1 MYMTGII
8 REIYRL
14 KILMSGWVITL
25 ANLDDLIKKYE
36 NLAKDKI
43 ENTVKETLEDTGKFS
58 VDKIKRLSTVDTG
71 KMRDSMH
78 YTTIKKEGE
87 NNWYIDVG
95 SENVYYTSYQEMGF
109 FNVWARRFIPG
120 VFMVREGAKEG
131 REFLHEE
138 LQKRMD
144 VLFKND

>member
-1 MYMTGII
+1 MI
-8 REIYRL
+8 
-14 KILMSGWVITL
+14 GWVIIL

-36 NLAKDKI
+36 NLANDKI
-43 ENTVKETLEDTGKFS
+43 EETIVNTLEDTGKFA
-58 VDKIKRLSTVDTG
+58 VNEIKKRSTVDTG
-71 KMRDSMH
+71 RMRDSMN
-78 YTTIKKEGE
+78 YTPIKKEG
-87 NNWYIDVG
+87 NTWYIDVG
-95 SENVYYTSYQEMGF
+95 NWDVYYTKYQEFGF

>member
-1 MYMTGII
+1 MA
-8 REIYRL
+8 IYRL
-14 KILMSGWVITL
+14 KILMNGWVITL
-25 ANLDDLIKKYE
+25 ANLDDLIKKYSSLV
-36 NLAKDKI
+36 NDKI
-43 ENTVKETLEDTGKFS
+43 ENTIKETLEDTGKITT
-58 VDKIKRLSTVDTG
+58 KKYIYNRSTVDTG
-71 KMRDSMH
+71 KMRNSMN
-78 YTTIKKEGE
+78 YTPPTKEGNE
-87 NNWYIDVG
+87 WYIDVG
-95 SENVYYTSYQEMGF
+95 SENVYYTEYQEFGF

>member
-1 MYMTGII
+1 M
-8 REIYRL
+8 
-14 KILMSGWVITL
+14 

-36 NLAKDKI
+36 NLGNSKI
-43 ENTVKETLEDTGKFS
+43 EETLKDTLNDTGKFA
-58 VDKIKRLSTVDTG
+58 VNEIKKRSTVDTG
-71 KMRDSMH
+71 KMRDSMD
-78 YTTIKKEGE
+78 YTPPTKEG
-87 NNWYIDVG
+87 NTWYIDVG
-95 SENVYYTSYQEMGF
+95 NWSIYYTYYQEFGF
-109 FNVWARRFIPG
+109 FNVCAGRFIPG

>member
-1 MYMTGII
+1 M
-8 REIYRL
+8 
-14 KILMSGWVITL
+14 ITL

-36 NLAKDKI
+36 NLANDKI
-43 ENTVKETLEDTGKFS
+43 ENTVKETLEDTGKFA
-58 VDKIKRLSTVDTG
+58 VNEIKKRSTVDTG
-71 KMRDSMH
+71 RMRDSMN
-78 YTTIKKEGE
+78 YTPIKKEG
-87 NNWYIDVG
+87 NTWYIDVG
-95 SENVYYTSYQEMGF
+95 STNIFYTEYQEMGF

-120 VFMVREGAKEG
+120 VFMVKEGAKEG

>member
-1 MYMTGII
+1 M
-8 REIYRL
+8 
-14 KILMSGWVITL
+14 

-36 NLAKDKI
+36 NLGNSKI
-43 ENTVKETLEDTGKFS
+43 EETIKDTLNDTGKFA
-58 VDKIKRLSTVDTG
+58 VNEIKKRSTVDTG
-71 KMRDSMH
+71 KMRDSMN
-78 YTTIKKEGE
+78 YTPIKKEG
-87 NNWYIDVG
+87 NTWYIDVG
-95 SENVYYTSYQEMGF
+95 NWDVYYTKYQEFGF

-120 VFMVREGAKEG
+120 VFMIREGAKEG

>member
-1 MYMTGII
+1 M
-8 REIYRL
+8 
-14 KILMSGWVITL
+14 ITL
-25 ANLDDLIKKYE
+25 ANLNDLIKKYS
-36 NLAKDKI
+36 NLVNDKI
-43 ENTVKETLEDTGKFS
+43 ENTIKETLEDTGKITA
-58 VDKIKRLSTVDTG
+58 KKYIYNRSTVDTG
-71 KMRDSMH
+71 KMRNSMD
-78 YTTIKKEGE
+78 YTPPTKEGDNE
-87 NNWYIDVG
+87 WYIDVG
-95 SENVYYTSYQEMGF
+95 SNDVYYTEYQEYGF

>member
-1 MYMTGII
+1 MN
-8 REIYRL
+8 
-14 KILMSGWVITL
+14 GWVITL

-78 YTTIKKEGE
+78 YTTIKKGGE

>member
-1 MYMTGII
+1 MN
-8 REIYRL
+8 
-14 KILMSGWVITL
+14 GWVITL

-36 NLAKDKI
+36 NLGNSKI
-43 ENTVKETLEDTGKFS
+43 EETIVNTLEDTGKFA
-58 VDKIKRLSTVDTG
+58 VNEIKKRSTVDTG
-71 KMRDSMH
+71 KMRDSMN
-78 YTTIKKEGE
+78 YTPIKKEG
-87 NNWYIDVG
+87 NTWYIDVG
-95 SENVYYTSYQEMGF
+95 SNKIFYTSYQEYGF
-109 FNVWARRFIPG
+109 FNVLAGRFIPG

>member
-1 MYMTGII
+1 M
-8 REIYRL
+8 
-14 KILMSGWVITL
+14 

-36 NLAKDKI
+36 NLGNSKI
-43 ENTVKETLEDTGKFS
+43 EETIKDTLNDTGKFA
-58 VDKIKRLSTVDTG
+58 VNEIKKRSTVDTG
-71 KMRDSMH
+71 RMRDSMN
-78 YTTIKKEGE
+78 YTPIKKEG
-87 NNWYIDVG
+87 NTWYIDVG
-95 SENVYYTSYQEMGF
+95 NWDVYYTKYQEFGF

>member
-1 MYMTGII
+1 MN
-8 REIYRL
+8 
-14 KILMSGWVITL
+14 GWVITL

-36 NLAKDKI
+36 NLGNSKI
-43 ENTVKETLEDTGKFS
+43 EETIKDTLNDTGKFA
-58 VDKIKRLSTVDTG
+58 VNEIKKRSTVDTG
-71 KMRDSMH
+71 RMRDSMN
-78 YTTIKKEGE
+78 YTPIKKEG
-87 NNWYIDVG
+87 NTWHIDVG
-95 SENVYYTSYQEMGF
+95 SNKIFYTEYQEFGF

>member
-1 MYMTGII
+1 MII
-8 REIYRL
+8 I
-14 KILMSGWVITL
+14 S
-25 ANLDDLIKKYE
+25 NLDDLIKKYD
-36 NLAKDKI
+36 NLAKSKI
-43 ENTVKETLEDTGKFS
+43 EETIVDTLKDTGEITTK
-58 VDKIKRLSTVDTG
+58 KYIYNRSTVDTG
-71 KMRDSMH
+71 KMRNSMN
-78 YTTIKKEGE
+78 YTPPTKEGNE
-87 NNWYIDVG
+87 WYIDVG
-95 SENVYYTSYQEMGF
+95 STNVYYTSYQEFGF

>member
-1 MYMTGII
+1 M
-8 REIYRL
+8 
-14 KILMSGWVITL
+14 ITL

-36 NLAKDKI
+36 NLGNYKV
-43 ENTVKETLEDTGKFS
+43 ENTIKETLKDTGKITTKKYIY
-58 VDKIKRLSTVDTG
+58 DRSTVDTG
-71 KMRDSMH
+71 KMRNSMD
-78 YTTIKKEGE
+78 YTPPTKEGDNE
-87 NNWYIDVG
+87 WYIDVG
-95 SENVYYTSYQEMGF
+95 SNDVYYTEYQEFGF

-120 VFMVREGAKEG
+120 VFMIREGAKEG

>member
-1 MYMTGII
+1 M
-8 REIYRL
+8 
-14 KILMSGWVITL
+14 

-36 NLAKDKI
+36 NLGNSKI
-43 ENTVKETLEDTGKFS
+43 EETIVNTLEDTGKFA
-58 VDKIKRLSTVDTG
+58 VNEIKKRSTVDTG
-71 KMRDSMH
+71 KMRDSMN
-78 YTTIKKEGE
+78 YTPIKKEG
-87 NNWYIDVG
+87 NTWYIDVG
-95 SENVYYTSYQEMGF
+95 SDKIFYTSYQEFGF

>member
-1 MYMTGII
+1 M
-8 REIYRL
+8 
-14 KILMSGWVITL
+14 

-36 NLAKDKI
+36 NLANDKI
-43 ENTVKETLEDTGKFS
+43 ENTIKETLEDTGKFA
-58 VDKIKRLSTVDTG
+58 VNEIKKRSTVDTG
-71 KMRDSMH
+71 RMRDSMN
-78 YTTIKKEGE
+78 YTPIKKEGNE
-87 NNWYIDVG
+87 WYIDVG
-95 SENVYYTSYQEMGF
+95 SNNCDYTSYQEFGF

>member
-1 MYMTGII
+1 M
-8 REIYRL
+8 
-14 KILMSGWVITL
+14 ITL

-36 NLAKDKI
+36 NLGNSKI
-43 ENTVKETLEDTGKFS
+43 EETIKDTLNDTGKFA
-58 VDKIKRLSTVDTG
+58 VNEIKKRSTVDTG
-71 KMRDSMH
+71 RMRDSMN
-78 YTTIKKEGE
+78 YTPIKKEG
-87 NNWYIDVG
+87 NTWYIDVG
-95 SENVYYTSYQEMGF
+95 NWNVYYTYYQEFGF

-144 VLFKND
+144 VLFKHD

>member
-1 MYMTGII
+1 M
-8 REIYRL
+8 
-14 KILMSGWVITL
+14 
-25 ANLDDLIKKYE
+25 ANLDDLIKKYSSLV
-36 NLAKDKI
+36 NDKI
-43 ENTVKETLEDTGKFS
+43 ENTIKETLEDTGKITA
-58 VDKIKRLSTVDTG
+58 KKYIYNRSTVDTG
-71 KMRDSMH
+71 KMRNSMD
-78 YTTIKKEGE
+78 YTPPTKEG
-87 NNWYIDVG
+87 NTWYIDVG
-95 SENVYYTSYQEMGF
+95 SENCDYTSYQEFGF

>member
-1 MYMTGII
+1 M
-8 REIYRL
+8 
-14 KILMSGWVITL
+14 ITL
-25 ANLDDLIKKYE
+25 ANLDDLIKKYTS
-36 NLAKDKI
+36 LANDKI
-43 ENTVKETLEDTGKFS
+43 ENTIKDTLNDTGKFA
-58 VDKIKRLSTVDTG
+58 VNEIKKRSTVDTG
-71 KMRDSMH
+71 RMRDSMN
-78 YTTIKKEGE
+78 YTPIKKEG
-87 NNWYIDVG
+87 NTWYIDVG
-95 SENVYYTSYQEMGF
+95 NWKTEYCIDQEMGF

>member
-1 MYMTGII
+1 M
-8 REIYRL
+8 
-14 KILMSGWVITL
+14 ITL

-36 NLAKDKI
+36 NLGNYKV
-43 ENTVKETLEDTGKFS
+43 ENTIKETLKDTGEITTK
-58 VDKIKRLSTVDTG
+58 KYIYNRSTVDTG
-71 KMRDSMH
+71 KMRNSMD
-78 YTTIKKEGE
+78 YTPPTKEGDNE
-87 NNWYIDVG
+87 WYIDVG
-95 SENVYYTSYQEMGF
+95 SNDVYYTEYQEFGF

-120 VFMVREGAKEG
+120 VFMIREGAKEG

>member
-1 MYMTGII
+1 MN
-8 REIYRL
+8 
-14 KILMSGWVITL
+14 GWVITL

-36 NLAKDKI
+36 NLANDKI
-43 ENTVKETLEDTGKFS
+43 ENTIKETLEDTGKFA
-58 VDKIKRLSTVDTG
+58 VNEIKKRSTVDTG
-71 KMRDSMH
+71 RMRDSMN
-78 YTTIKKEGE
+78 YTPIKKEG
-87 NNWYIDVG
+87 NTWYIDVG
-95 SENVYYTSYQEMGF
+95 NWDVYYTKYQEFGF

>member
-1 MYMTGII
+1 M
-8 REIYRL
+8 
-14 KILMSGWVITL
+14 
-25 ANLDDLIKKYE
+25 ANLDDLINKYS
-36 NLAKDKI
+36 NLANYKI
-43 ENTVKETLEDTGKFS
+43 ENTVKETLEDTGKFA
-58 VDKIKRLSTVDTG
+58 VNEIKKRSTVDTG

-78 YTTIKKEGE
+78 YTPIKKEGK

-95 SENVYYTSYQEMGF
+95 SEKIFYTEYQEFGF
-109 FNVWARRFIPG
+109 FNVWAGRFIPG
-120 VFMVREGAKEG
+120 VFMVREGAKQG

>member
-1 MYMTGII
+1 M
-8 REIYRL
+8 
-14 KILMSGWVITL
+14 ITL

-36 NLAKDKI
+36 NLGNSKI
-43 ENTVKETLEDTGKFS
+43 EETIKDTLNDTGKFA
-58 VDKIKRLSTVDTG
+58 VNEIKKRSTVDTG
-71 KMRDSMH
+71 KMRDSMN
-78 YTTIKKEGE
+78 YTPIKKEG
-87 NNWYIDVG
+87 NTWYIDVG
-95 SENVYYTSYQEMGF
+95 SNNVYYTEYQEFGF

>member
-1 MYMTGII
+1 M
-8 REIYRL
+8 
-14 KILMSGWVITL
+14 ITL

-36 NLAKDKI
+36 NLGNYKV
-43 ENTVKETLEDTGKFS
+43 ENTIKETLKDTGEITTK
-58 VDKIKRLSTVDTG
+58 KYIYNRSTVDTG
-71 KMRDSMH
+71 KMRNSMD
-78 YTTIKKEGE
+78 YTPPTKEGNE
-87 NNWYIDVG
+87 WYIDVG
-95 SENVYYTSYQEMGF
+95 SENCDYTSYQEYGF

>member
-1 MYMTGII
+1 M
-8 REIYRL
+8 
-14 KILMSGWVITL
+14 

-36 NLAKDKI
+36 NLGNSKI
-43 ENTVKETLEDTGKFS
+43 EETIVNTLEDTGKFA
-58 VDKIKRLSTVDTG
+58 VNEIKKRSTVDTG
-71 KMRDSMH
+71 KMRDSMN
-78 YTTIKKEGE
+78 YTPIKKEG
-87 NNWYIDVG
+87 NTWYIDVG
-95 SENVYYTSYQEMGF
+95 STNIFYTEYQEMGF